1 VSTIGG
7 NWIDLPMWPRAGLLC
22 LLIAVAMPS
31 RAEPDAVG
39 AWQKQIATRLSASFP
54 PQATAQTGTVTVGFV
69 LDRSGKLI
77 WNVVLQS
84 SGFKALD
91 VEAVAIVDRAQPF
104 PAPPP
109 NIDDGKLKIV
119 ADLVFPST
127 RDVFKED
134 AALHAKLRGV
144 CRGC

>member
-1 VSTIGG
+1 
-7 NWIDLPMWPRAGLLC
+7 MWLRAGILC
-22 LLIAVAMPS
+22 LLIAVAMPC
-31 RAEPDAVG
+31 RAESDAVG
-39 AWQKQIATRLSASFP
+39 AWQKQIASRLSASFP
-54 PQATAQTGTVTVGFV
+54 PQPTAQTGKVTVGFV

-104 PAPPP
+104 PAPPRE
-109 NIDDGKLKIV
+109 IDDSKLKII
-119 ADLVFPST
+119 ADLNFPSA
-127 RDVFKED
+127 RDIFKED
-134 AALHAKLRGV
+134 AALHAKVRGV

>member
-1 VSTIGG
+1 
-7 NWIDLPMWPRAGLLC
+7 MWLRIGLLC
-22 LLIAVAMPS
+22 LLIVVVTPC
-31 RAEPDAVG
+31 RAEPDTVG
-39 AWQKQIATRLSASFP
+39 AWQKQITTRLSASFP

-77 WNVVLQS
+77 SNVVLQS

-119 ADLVFPST
+119 AELVFPVP
-127 RDVFKED
+127 RDIFKED
-134 AALHAKLRGV
+134 AALRAKLRGI